1 MLSSATCPCWTYE
14 LLRKPT
20 SQHPHEQ
27 GPKSILEPGCRLT
40 STEVP
45 ACPQGG
51 TSNNQFGAAA
61 SSPCSIALPTLFL
74 ENPGPP
80 RYCPHSH
87 VTFAHLHLGRPASHR
102 LWLCPLQGPGLLPT
116 DSSLRSQAKVWLS
129 LPHFIGT
136 HQGGERACKSHSQG
150 REHLWLPSVLRPIR
164 GAGIVVEGGTTLQN
178 QRC

>member
-27 GPKSILEPGCRLT
+27 GPKSILEPGCHLT

-51 TSNNQFGAAA
+51 TSNNQFGG
-61 SSPCSIALPTLFL
+61 SSLLPLL
-74 ENPGPP
+74 
-80 RYCPHSH
+80 YS
-87 VTFAHLHLGRPASHR
+87 FAHSVFGKPRTT
-102 LWLCPLQGPGLLPT
+102 QILPSQPC
-116 DSSLRSQAKVWLS
+116 DLRSPLPWETCLPQALALS
-129 LPHFIGT
+129 LTGSWPPPYRLQPAQPG
-136 HQGGERACKSHSQG
+136 QGVAEPPSFYRDTPGRERACKSHSQG